1 MPEIAVVGPG
11 EYEDVVVEIEFPAFT
26 AVVRNERSK
35 FFLEIFNSDASQ
47 LDDFAA
53 GRKNERNS
61 VDLESFLA
69 SLERA
74 KALLAYQSN
83 PQV

>member
-11 EYEDVVVEIEFPAFT
+11 EYEDVVVEIEYPAFT
-26 AVVRNERSK
+26 AVVRNESGK

-47 LDDFAA
+47 IDDFVM
-53 GRKNERNS
+53 GRKNDRNS

-74 KALLAYQSN
+74 KALLAYQSDR
-83 PQV
+83 QI